1 MLSHHQT
8 LGGVSDPRFLVT
20 TTHVDGVT
28 CHHTG
33 ATRAE
38 LDAFVAEH
46 AEAGDTTQYFE
57 VAPGRIDGIHW
68 QLVA

>member
-8 LGGVSDPRFLVT
+8 PGGTSEPHYLVT
-20 TTHVDGVT
+20 TTHIDGVT

-33 ATRAE
+33 ASIGEVRQFA
-38 LDAFVAEH
+38 AEH
-46 AEAGDTTQYFE
+46 AKAGEEVSFWT